1 MDVNLVMDKIDTK
14 FIGINVRALREATGL
29 SQHDFALLVEISI
42 RSVPNIE
49 SGEKN
54 IDVEILRKIKNVF
67 FMYSRDQL
75 CNGKIEISDNLN
87 EQLIRHFKKS
97 KPELAALLDRTP
109 KIVYA
114 IKYNLL
120 KGEFL
125 NDFKETNEIRK
136 YFEDQGWSFKGTSIT
151 NALTRMDDL
160 IEVKRH
166 SDKKNTNLYRK
177 KEL

>member
-1 MDVNLVMDKIDTK
+1 M
-14 FIGINVRALREATGL
+14 LREALGL
-29 SQHDFALLVEISI
+29 SQHHFALLVEISS

-67 FMYSRDQL
+67 FMTAVINYVMA
-75 CNGKIEISDNLN
+75 KIEINDNLN
-87 EQLIRHFKKS
+87 EQLIKQFKKS
-97 KPELAALLDRTP
+97 KPELAALLAKTP

-120 KGEFL
+120 RSKFL

-136 YFEDQGWSFKGTSIT
+136 YFEDQG
-151 NALTRMDDL
+151 
-160 IEVKRH
+160 
-166 SDKKNTNLYRK
+166 
-177 KEL
+177 